1 MRCGMGCA
9 LTPNRG
15 AMDSQQALS
24 AVRRVADGVHVTACH
39 TTAICTMDV
48 VAGRELPSVDGQRGH
63 VHGPWPN
70 PKAAPPRVRG
80 TITCILGDDAAH
92 AQQHSAL
99 HRRGASTVTSPTF
112 ARRQLHVRSPTT
124 SKHRLASA
132 PTRRLRRSQNE
143 HVLAVGPFAAAAD
156 SCVAAAWRE

>member
-48 VAGRELPSVDGQRGH
+48 VAGREPPSVDGQRDH
-63 VHGPWPN
+63 VHGPSQS
-70 PKAAPPRVRG
+70 G
-80 TITCILGDDAAH
+80 
-92 AQQHSAL
+92 
-99 HRRGASTVTSPTF
+99 
-112 ARRQLHVRSPTT
+112 
-124 SKHRLASA
+124 A
-132 PTRRLRRSQNE
+132 PTRAGNHHLHPGRRC
-143 HVLAVGPFAAAAD
+143 GPCPTALSTAPSRGIHGDLTDFRTAAASRQKPDHKQAQVGKRPHEAPQTLAKRAR
-156 SCVAAAWRE
+156 SRGRALCCRSRLVCGCCMARIE